1 MREDCIIPNFCKG
14 WPERE
19 VKYHARFPR
28 KLTAESSDVVPMIQA
43 FPEWPV
49 IYWFL
54 IHQTHSHS
62 SSSPVNLWN
71 RDVLTF
77 FLRMF
82 SPSPSHFFQPYKC
95 LKAQP
100 QSHLHREAHSS
111 PFFFKTPISK
121 GPVQTSEPGVEGP
134 SWFGPCNTHISA
146 SLSLPCLLKIQKIF
160 LLSAYLDLFLASFFS
175 IVIRTEVL

>member
-1 MREDCIIPNFCKG
+1 
-14 WPERE
+14 
-19 VKYHARFPR
+19 
-28 KLTAESSDVVPMIQA
+28 MIQA

-100 QSHLHREAHSS
+100 QSHLHHEAHSS
-111 PFFFKTPISK
+111 PFFFFLKTPISK
-121 GPVQTSEPGVEGP
+121 GQSPNLWAWRRRSFMIWSLQHSYLCFTKP
-134 SWFGPCNTHISA
+134 
-146 SLSLPCLLKIQKIF
+146 SLSPENQKIF